1 MAVNV
6 FISYSTRDLQTA
18 SALQQWI
25 RAAGA
30 SVFLAAYTLE
40 PGRPIA
46 RDVEAAIRA
55 CDLFVLL
62 WSDNARGSEWVPQE
76 IGLAKGAN
84 REIMPVVL
92 HDGLTLPVFISDLKY
107 LPLHED
113 PEGATHWLHDFVL
126 RKVQGRERAEA
137 MFVMAGL
144 AALLFVAAKRE

>member
-1 MAVNV
+1 MAVSV

-18 SALQQWI
+18 AALQQWI
-25 RAAGA
+25 EAARAK
-30 SVFLAAYTLE
+30 VFLAAYTLD

-46 RDVEAAIRA
+46 HDVEAAIRA

-92 HDGLTLPVFISDLKY
+92 HGGLTLPGFISDLKY

-113 PEGATHWLHDFVL
+113 PRGATHWLHEFVV
-126 RKVQGRERAEA
+126 RKVQAQERLEA
-137 MFVMAGL
+137 MFVVAGL
-144 AALLFVAAKRE
+144 AALLFVAAKQE